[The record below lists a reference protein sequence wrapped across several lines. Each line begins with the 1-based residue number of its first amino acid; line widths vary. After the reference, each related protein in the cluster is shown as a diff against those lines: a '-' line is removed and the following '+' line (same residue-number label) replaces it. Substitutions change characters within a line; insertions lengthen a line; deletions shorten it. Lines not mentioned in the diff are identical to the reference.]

1 MQKVPRGIR
10 NNNPLNIRIGNVWI
24 GEVLDPTDKEFE
36 QFISMAYGIRAGFKL
51 LYRYINRY
59 NLRTI
64 EDIISRWAPPSE
76 NKTEDYISHVSKL
89 SGIPA
94 DKILCFDDVEKMCAL
109 VDAMIYVECGQHIPM
124 ETIERGYYLSCA
136 LFDCI

>member
-10 NNNPLNIRIGNVWI
+10 NNNPLNIRIGNMWI

-64 EDIISRWAPPSE
+64 EDIISRWAPRSE
-76 NKTEDYISHVSKL
+76 NYTSNYILNVQIL
-89 SGIPA
+89 SGIDA
-94 DKILCFDDVEKMCAL
+94 HEVLTFEDRDKMLAL

-136 LFDCI
+136 